1 MLHMRI
7 KIMLLSL
14 LATLIIA
21 DGRARGYM
29 LVFQGGYCGGL
40 GQTLGTDIVDPQDCY
55 RLAKKHKA
63 TGFSM
68 GRGYR
73 RGKCCVEL
81 LDFDCGNYKQ
91 WQVCVPT
98 PLAHHT
104 HGCMCL

>member
-1 MLHMRI
+1 MRI

-55 RLAKKHKA
+55 RLAKKSLSAAVWSMPHCRVLW
-63 TGFSM
+63 FS
-68 GRGYR
+68 
-73 RGKCCVEL
+73 K
-81 LDFDCGNYKQ
+81 
-91 WQVCVPT
+91 
-98 PLAHHT
+98 
-104 HGCMCL
+104 